1 VNRPRSGAL
10 RSAHQYDSGMASRVC
25 WNCEKDANQTLV
37 GSPVRER
44 GEFGDS
50 SVWTGFYTCDSCGH
64 GSLGEVQVVHR
75 EVLISSYKAQPRI
88 TTAMLDTAALANLFN
103 SPQAEVRWLPEHVH
117 GRRFDDVPN
126 PIADAASEAYACYS
140 IRSYRAAILLARSVV
155 EAVAKDKG
163 ITTGNL
169 SQKIDKLADADH
181 IRPLIKE
188 SAHEIRHLGNGM
200 AHGDFIEP
208 TEEDDALDVLE
219 FMSAVLTE
227 VYQLPAQVNA
237 RRSTREKRKAA
248 AKERRME
255 TDTPS

>member
-1 VNRPRSGAL
+1 
-10 RSAHQYDSGMASRVC
+10 MASRVC
-25 WNCEKDANQTLV
+25 WNCEKDAHQALI
-37 GSPVRER
+37 GQPFRESA
-44 GEFGDS
+44 GLGDS
-50 SVWTGFYTCDSCGH
+50 NTWTGFYACDACAH
-64 GSLGEVQVVHR
+64 GSVGQLRVNHWDVVSEHFAEEN
-75 EVLISSYKAQPRI
+75 EVLAH
-88 TTAMLDTAALANLFN
+88 MLDGNA
-103 SPQAEVRWLPEHVH
+103 QGRVRNFFDGEEADIEWFPLHVL
-117 GRRFDDVPN
+117 GRKFDNVPN

-163 ITTGNL
+163 VTKGTL
-169 SQKIDKLADADH
+169 ETKIDGLAAADH

-208 TEEDDALDVLE
+208 TEEDDAVDVLE

-237 RRSTREKRKAA
+237 RRATREVRKAA
-248 AKERRME
+248 AKQRSEE
-255 TDTPS
+255 VNTSG